1 MWDIPGKEMTMFAE
15 RAYWSETYISSY
27 VDDDKCA
34 RILSIYDWMYSDE
47 GMRFMA
53 FGFEGEDYEYDAD
66 GQIVRLLP
74 MKESGNMMGLNEKY
88 PFASGMPSLACWT
101 GDMIQYD
108 DPSIDPQILEMCI
121 AERDYRLANWKVP
134 AIDWEVA
141 AINVPEKQETTY
153 QLSQLYNVIIMDD
166 SDTPTADLWES
177 YMKVELEAG
186 GYYRMIDAVNAAARE
201 MGK

>member
-1 MWDIPGKEMTMFAE
+1 
-15 RAYWSETYISSY
+15 
-27 VDDDKCA
+27 
-34 RILSIYDWMYSDE
+34 
-47 GMRFMA
+47 
-53 FGFEGEDYEYDAD
+53 
-66 GQIVRLLP
+66 
-74 MKESGNMMGLNEKY
+74 
-88 PFASGMPSLACWT
+88 
-101 GDMIQYD
+101 
-108 DPSIDPQILEMCI
+108 MCI